1 MSQLLPALARDQSVI
16 VVSLSPDVVT
26 FDIRLVAF
34 GIGAPLANTV
44 GDGLSTELDE
54 VWLDRSQRRRWQVT

>member
-16 VVSLSPDVVT
+16 VVSFSPDVVA

-34 GIGAPLANTV
+34 GIGTPLANTL

-54 VWLDRSQRRRWQVT
+54 VWLDRSQCRRWQVT